1 MLLQGALCCS
11 EGLTCQVSVAVRE
24 YIISQ
29 RWKNNLDV
37 GNFKFERRYRKKQR
51 LVLAILAG
59 PRCLIGALDVMISF
73 HLRLHFTNKVFL
85 TMEMTSKVFDD
96 LDMSG
101 QLARADSVYQLRW
114 SSLSTFT
121 PDRREQRDSS
131 ANCVVNF
138 TPRWMLLGMSNIVG
152 RSLCVSLLVM

>member
-1 MLLQGALCCS
+1 
-11 EGLTCQVSVAVRE
+11 
-24 YIISQ
+24 
-29 RWKNNLDV
+29 
-37 GNFKFERRYRKKQR
+37 
-51 LVLAILAG
+51 
-59 PRCLIGALDVMISF
+59 
-73 HLRLHFTNKVFL
+73 
-85 TMEMTSKVFDD
+85 MEMTSKVFDD